1 MDYQQKIIASVSAVG
16 VFSMPDAEDLDGIA
30 EVVKAKAVV
39 AEAKAVV
46 AEAEAQF
53 GRVDV
58 LEHCDIAFFGLKKA
72 CQAMK

>member
-30 EVVKAKAVV
+30 EVVKAK
-39 AEAKAVV
+39 EVV